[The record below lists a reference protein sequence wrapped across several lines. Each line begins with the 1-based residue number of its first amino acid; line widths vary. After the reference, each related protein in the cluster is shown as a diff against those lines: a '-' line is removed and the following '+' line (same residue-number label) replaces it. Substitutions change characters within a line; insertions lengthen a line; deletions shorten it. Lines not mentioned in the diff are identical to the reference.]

1 MIEAMPSGAVT
12 AERIAVAQK
21 IFAIAGFHQGFATA
35 EQIDKARD
43 WAFQN
48 GAELDKLPKY
58 VLGNL
63 EGLRKESYRRT
74 LMALLRRIAQ
84 FLQLSVVRRRQQYLK
99 NGKNTTKYMYKIVS

>member
-35 EQIDKARD
+35 EQVDKARD

-84 FLQLSVVRRRQQYLK
+84 FVQLSVFRRPQQYLE
-99 NGKNTTKYMYKIVS
+99 NGKNTTKYMYKI